1 MNSSTYSLSRTSR
14 TMLLLNKPAIII
26 CLLGLMLFLYSNT
39 ATGQIRL
46 PAIDPSGNRIFLPN
60 SSTTLLTPN
69 SAAQN
74 ALTNPLRQGGT
85 VGSGVFSQRGFGLNP
100 LQGAAPRLN
109 PFGNVSTP
117 RNIGRAGPAFTQ
129 PRRPAACGSGG
140 CLEDQKPS
148 KKHFVPNVNERKTF
162 GQQGEILMT
171 PSRIIAPVGSEVVVI
186 TGICGGDGYL
196 STNQPLEWML
206 SNDSVGQ
213 LIEVGGMHHSAF
225 NKLVSPEAK
234 KFDGQYAWGRTGLK
248 RTVLTRGTPT
258 PCDDIELA
266 LRQRPRAGI
275 VVVLRLSF
283 NGSMH
288 CGPHQHPH
296 KPPPERSIL

>member
-1 MNSSTYSLSRTSR
+1 
-14 TMLLLNKPAIII
+14 MLLLKSAIII
-26 CLLGLMLFLYSNT
+26 CLSGLMLFLYSNT
-39 ATGQIRL
+39 ASGQIRL

-60 SSTTLLTPN
+60 ANTTLLTPN

-74 ALTNPLRQGGT
+74 ALTNPLRQGTGT
-85 VGSGVFSQRGFGLNP
+85 VGSGVFSQRG
-100 LQGAAPRLN
+100 LN

-117 RNIGRAGPAFTQ
+117 RNIGRSGPAFTQ
-129 PRRPAACGSGG
+129 PRRAPACGSSG
-140 CLEDQKPS
+140 CLEDQKQS
-148 KKHFVPNVNERKTF
+148 KKHFVPNMDERKTA

-196 STNQPLEWML
+196 ATNQPLEWML

-213 LIEVGGMHHSAF
+213 LIEVGGMHHSTF

-234 KFDGQYAWGRTGLK
+234 SSTASTLGVEQDLN
-248 RTVLTRGTPT
+248 
-258 PCDDIELA
+258 ELFLRAAPRRRVMTSNWPKVKLSSASRRRHREPPMSRA
-266 LRQRPRAGI
+266 LRLRPRAGI
-275 VVVLRLSF
+275 DAVLRLSF

-288 CGPHQHPH
+288 CGPHQHPR
-296 KPPPERSIL
+296 KPPRERSIL